1 MNIKEPVVDSGEEY
15 VSRAVQFAKDCD
27 FKRNVLERI
36 AERSESI
43 FGDMCHVNALSEFI
57 LRVARG

>member
-27 FKRNVLERI
+27 FQRHVLERV
-36 AERSESI
+36 AERSDSI